1 MDHEQD
7 WTVARLIPLGM
18 ALVGAVGGL
27 IFYHLVGNWTYS
39 DGMLAIWRQA
49 TAVFVAVTTLSFLLT
64 FDEKRWWW
72 SIVFAVGWGA
82 VMAFVGWMTAS
93 YNFVPNIFEFPF
105 LSGVAAVL
113 VAAPLFQAARDEGA
127 ARFPIER
134 VHRHVWSDVV
144 IGLFALMFTG
154 LCFIVAFLI
163 ASLFKVI
170 GIDALRDLLEKGW
183 FAWMLAGAA
192 FGGAVGI
199 MREREALLGTVRK
212 LVMAILVVLAP
223 VVAVALWSFFLAL
236 PFTGLEKFWDSGIP
250 PTPLLLLG
258 AFGAFALTNVII
270 GDGKEE
276 KGPSKLMRYC
286 AIALSA
292 AILPLVLLAALSMN
306 QRIGQ
311 YGWTPERLWGVVA
324 ILVASAVGIANWYAL
339 AKGRLKFAEILR
351 PLQVKIALGVVG
363 LAAFLA
369 LPIVDFGTISAKS
382 QLARLE
388 SGRVKPAEFDWAA
401 MAFDFGTSGRKAL
414 QSLDVA
420 SQTAEIRQAAAK
432 ALDIKNRYDLASEMP
447 SPAADPKSIRVVGN
461 DITLDDAIL
470 RAIGSERDCSSDVR
484 CVAIRLD
491 DKRIVLVTQNA
502 KNGYVFVRQIAPPTD
517 PVADVSN
524 PTNDTATNIATA
536 PVQIRT
542 VTRRQVFVDGK
553 PVGDLFE

>member
-447 SPAADPKSIRVVGN
+447 SPAADPKTIRVVGN

-484 CVAIRLD
+484 CVVIRLD

>member
-447 SPAADPKSIRVVGN
+447 SPAADPKTIRVVGN